1 MFPHTVQKHQIGVAG
16 KQTTFDS
23 ILSHLLIGSL
33 KISDKIS
40 VHMIGIGGWLHLKNS
55 WVHAQITK
63 NCFVDIRLLG
73 TTRGFIV
80 VTHLAN

>member
-1 MFPHTVQKHQIGVAG
+1 MFPQAVQKHQIGVAG

-33 KISDKIS
+33 KIS

-55 WVHAQITK
+55 CVHAQITK

-73 TTRGFIV
+73 TTPGFIIG
-80 VTHLAN
+80 THLAN